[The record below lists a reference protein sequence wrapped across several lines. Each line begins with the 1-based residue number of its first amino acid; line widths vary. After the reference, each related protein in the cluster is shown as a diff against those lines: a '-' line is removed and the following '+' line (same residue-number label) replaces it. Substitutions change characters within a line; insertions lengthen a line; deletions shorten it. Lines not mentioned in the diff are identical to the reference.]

1 MSRYRSF
8 RGTFKL
14 RQLPGDVRR
23 HTADLNRAQRQ
34 LDDSGDGFPWGVAA
48 LCGAVILGI
57 VLLAVVV
64 ELLGG

>member
-1 MSRYRSF
+1 M
-8 RGTFKL
+8 

-23 HTADLNRAQRQ
+23 HTADLNRAQLQ
-34 LDDSGDGFPWGVAA
+34 LDDAGDGFPWSVAA